1 MGRIGFVCGFLIP
14 INIFINVGSVDN
26 DLQNMVRDNLY
37 LRTLPCTTR
46 APRDGEQDGVDY
58 TFLTRE
64 EFEELERKGLLVEA
78 GTYEGNHYGTP
89 RPPKNPPSDVLND
102 FDPVSITSTFLSKRF
117 CNCSGGSKFVCDYFQ
132 SGTPYKTFTKW
143 IKMSTA
149 PFGA

>member
-1 MGRIGFVCGFLIP
+1 MTPTRESFRNHIRINV
-14 INIFINVGSVDN
+14 FINVGSVDN

-89 RPPKNPPSDVLND
+89 RPPKNPPLDVLND
-102 FDPVSITSTFLSKRF
+102 FDPDLPHGWEMAIDILLEDIDVRGMVIRRMPFVQDRF
-117 CNCSGGSKFVCDYFQ
+117 NILYRHG
-132 SGTPYKTFTKW
+132 
-143 IKMSTA
+143 
-149 PFGA
+149 

>member
-1 MGRIGFVCGFLIP
+1 MNMFDFGLFQEKMNMPPRAKHILHMLFGAVQATSHNKIHIP
-14 INIFINVGSVDN
+14 SINVFINVGSVDN

-102 FDPVSITSTFLSKRF
+102 FDPDLPHGWEMARTD
-117 CNCSGGSKFVCDYFQ
+117 SGNLFY
-132 SGTPYKTFTKW
+132 
-143 IKMSTA
+143 
-149 PFGA
+149 

>member
-1 MGRIGFVCGFLIP
+1 MNHIIS
-14 INIFINVGSVDN
+14 INIGSVDN

-102 FDPVSITSTFLSKRF
+102 FDPDLPHGWEMARTD
-117 CNCSGGSKFVCDYFQ
+117 SGNLVY
-132 SGTPYKTFTKW
+132 YKIIIF
-143 IKMSTA
+143 II
-149 PFGA
+149 

>member
-1 MGRIGFVCGFLIP
+1 MNTIYMNHIIS
-14 INIFINVGSVDN
+14 INIGSVDN

-102 FDPVSITSTFLSKRF
+102 FDPDLPHGWEMARTD
-117 CNCSGGSKFVCDYFQ
+117 SGNLFY
-132 SGTPYKTFTKW
+132 YK
-143 IKMSTA
+143 IIIIII
-149 PFGA
+149 

>member
-1 MGRIGFVCGFLIP
+1 
-14 INIFINVGSVDN
+14 
-26 DLQNMVRDNLY
+26 MVRDNLY

-102 FDPVSITSTFLSKRF
+102 FDPDLPHGWEMARTDSGNIYSIKYTKR
-117 CNCSGGSKFVCDYFQ
+117 KHTV
-132 SGTPYKTFTKW
+132 
-143 IKMSTA
+143 IL
-149 PFGA
+149 